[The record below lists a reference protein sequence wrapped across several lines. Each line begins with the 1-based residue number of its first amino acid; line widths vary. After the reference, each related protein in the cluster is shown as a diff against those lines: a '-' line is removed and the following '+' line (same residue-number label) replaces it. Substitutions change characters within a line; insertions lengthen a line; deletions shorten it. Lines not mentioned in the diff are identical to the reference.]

1 MLLRAILSIPDI
13 GQIDAFAEPWR
24 RLYGTSTLLST
35 AVLFGHLG
43 GLFAAGGLAV
53 AADRA
58 TLRVDPADETDR
70 SRHLADRER
79 LHRPI
84 WIALGLAMLSGLL
97 LFFADVEAFAGSAI
111 FWTKMLLVALL
122 LANVAHTA
130 RLDVSLR
137 RDATAHGADSAAN
150 HARRWRRRRAGA
162 IVSALL
168 WFLLVLAGT
177 ALASH

>member
-35 AVLFGHLG
+35 AVLFGHVG

-58 TLRVDPADETDR
+58 TLRVDPADESDR
-70 SRHLADRER
+70 RRHLADRVR

-84 WIALGLAMLSGLL
+84 WIALGVAMLSGVM

-111 FWTKMLLVALL
+111 FWTKMVLVALML
-122 LANVAHTA
+122 VNVVLTA
-130 RLDVSLR
+130 RLDTSLL
-137 RDATAHGADSAAN
+137 RDAASASPN
-150 HARRWRRRRAGA
+150 PRRWRRRRVGA
-162 IVSALL
+162 IVSACL
-168 WFLLVLAGT
+168 WFLLLLAGT

>member
-1 MLLRAILSIPDI
+1 MPDI

-35 AVLFGHLG
+35 AVLFGHIG
-43 GLFAAGGLAV
+43 GLFAAGGLSL

-70 SRHLADRER
+70 RRHLAERER

-84 WIALGLAMLSGLL
+84 WIALGVALLSGAL
-97 LFFADVEAFAGSAI
+97 LFFADVEAFAGSTI
-111 FWTKMLLVALL
+111 FWTKMVLVALM
-122 LANVAHTA
+122 LANAVLTA
-130 RLDVSLR
+130 RLDASLR
-137 RDATAHGADSAAN
+137 REGAAHGLDSAATI
-150 HARRWRRRRAGA
+150 ARRWRHRRVGA